1 LPFFPAFSERC
12 IYSWEGKCSL
22 IVALG
27 VFFPMYLDTLR
38 GVCTLGPQLIDNKAV
53 STA

>member
-1 LPFFPAFSERC
+1 LPAFSERC
-12 IYSWEGKCSL
+12 IYSLEGKCSL

-27 VFFPMYLDTLR
+27 VFFPVYLNTLH
-38 GVCTLGPQLIDNKAV
+38 GVCTLGPQLIEKKAV